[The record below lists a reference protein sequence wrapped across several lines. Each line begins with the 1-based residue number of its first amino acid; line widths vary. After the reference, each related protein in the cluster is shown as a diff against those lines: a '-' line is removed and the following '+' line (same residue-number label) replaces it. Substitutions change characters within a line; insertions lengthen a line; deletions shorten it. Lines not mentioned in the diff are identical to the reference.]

1 MDLDQ
6 IQPNPPKKNS
16 RGISF
21 EVLPPSGT
29 DLNFHK
35 FHDGPGFFVQLV
47 KMSRTSI
54 DNVYYVEARQAT
66 FDFPKLPRFASVK
79 GYITREEVR
88 EWKNE

>member
-1 MDLDQ
+1 MDINQ
-6 IQPNPPKKNS
+6 IQPTPPGGNG

-29 DLNFHK
+29 DVGIHRFHE
-35 FHDGPGFFVQLV
+35 GVGFYVQLV

-66 FDFPKLPRFASVK
+66 FDFPKLPRFVSIK
-79 GYITREEVR
+79 GYITREEVQ
-88 EWKNE
+88 EWAKE